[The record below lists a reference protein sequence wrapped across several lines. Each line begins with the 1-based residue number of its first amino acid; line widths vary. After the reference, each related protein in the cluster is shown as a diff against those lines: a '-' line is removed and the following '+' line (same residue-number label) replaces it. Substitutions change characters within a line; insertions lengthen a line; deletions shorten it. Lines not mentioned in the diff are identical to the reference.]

1 MKISKTTILGIIQ
14 SIVAIGAIPAGFLMI
29 AQPDGTGLGM
39 AIDFLQ
45 NSPFQDFFI
54 PGLFL
59 FIVNGLFNLVAAILS
74 FLKNKFSGI
83 LGIVLGATLVLWI
96 SVQVYFISLVS
107 FMQPLFFCIG
117 IFEIVISFLII
128 QKNKQVN

>member
-14 SIVAIGAIPAGFLMI
+14 SIVAIGAIPAGFLLVT
-29 AQPDGTGLGM
+29 QPDGKGLGM

-59 FIVNGLFNLVAAILS
+59 FIVNGLFNCD
-74 FLKNKFSGI
+74 KNTR
-83 LGIVLGATLVLWI
+83 LA
-96 SVQVYFISLVS
+96 
-107 FMQPLFFCIG
+107 
-117 IFEIVISFLII
+117 
-128 QKNKQVN
+128 NKRKKL